1 MKKAL
6 LTTFAAALIASVA
19 VPAMAAQRDDGPR
32 HGPRFVRMME
42 RFDANRDGTVSPDEV
57 AAHRLAM
64 FETADTDK
72 SGSLSKDEL
81 KAFGEMRKDIRD
93 QNRDDRRAE
102 RDGMR
107 GDKMMGRHGDRD
119 GMRGGKMM
127 GRHDDRDGRMADNRD
142 GKRMG
147 QGRGEGRGESRGDH
161 RGGPRMDRLDTDK
174 NGEISLEEFAAMDTM
189 LFDRLDHNGDKKIDI
204 TDFYAQRAGNN

>member
-1 MKKAL
+1 MKNAL
-6 LTTFAAALIASVA
+6 LATFAAALIASVA

-32 HGPRFVRMME
+32 QEPRFVRMME
-42 RFDANRDGTVSPDEV
+42 RFDANRDGTVSMDEV

-64 FETADTDK
+64 FESADTDK

-81 KAFGEMRKDIRD
+81 KAFGDMRKDMRD

-102 RDGMR
+102 RDGKR
-107 GDKMMGRHGDRD
+107 GDKMMGRNGDRD
-119 GMRGGKMM
+119 GMRAGKM
-127 GRHDDRDGRMADNRD
+127 GKHGDRDGRMADNRD

-147 QGRGEGRGESRGDH
+147 QGRGEGRSDN

-174 NGEISLEEFAAMDTM
+174 NGEISLAEFAAMDTK

-204 TDFYAQRAGNN
+204 TDFYAQRANNN